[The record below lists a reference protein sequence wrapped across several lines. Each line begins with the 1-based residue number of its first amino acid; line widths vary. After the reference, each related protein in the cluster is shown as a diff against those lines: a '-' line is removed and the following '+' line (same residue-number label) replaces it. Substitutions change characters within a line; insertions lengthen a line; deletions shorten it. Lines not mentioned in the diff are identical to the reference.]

1 MRKHGHQGGR
11 HGRGKEQK
19 NKIIA
24 GLSNNKARRHYSA
37 SARVRNHFYMSGVR
51 AQLLLTATAGVY
63 FGLNTVLNVTNRWLL
78 GVKGFSFP
86 ATLTVMHML
95 FSAAVLTA
103 FIRFRGG
110 RAPPPPKSWLG
121 LAAVGCAQGGNVGLN
136 NLSLVFLP
144 RSVAQLIR

>member
-1 MRKHGHQGGR
+1 M
-11 HGRGKEQK
+11 
-19 NKIIA
+19 
-24 GLSNNKARRHYSA
+24 
-37 SARVRNHFYMSGVR
+37 RNHFYMNGVR
-51 AQLLLTATAGVY
+51 AQLRLTATAAVY

-103 FIRFRGG
+103 FARFRGG
-110 RAPPPPKSWLG
+110 RAPPPPKSWRG
-121 LAAVGCAQGGNVGLN
+121 LVAVGCAQGANVGLN

-144 RSVAQLIR
+144 LSVAQLIR